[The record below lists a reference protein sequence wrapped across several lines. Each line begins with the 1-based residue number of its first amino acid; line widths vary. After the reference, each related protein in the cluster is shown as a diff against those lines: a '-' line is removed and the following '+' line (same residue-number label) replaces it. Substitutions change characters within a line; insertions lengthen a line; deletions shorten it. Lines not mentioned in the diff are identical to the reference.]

1 MCGWIVEEELEAEG
15 REEGRKEGRRA
26 GLKEGSYCYC
36 CMKRLFF
43 LCVCVSSFLPFPPRF
58 GAVSIMLGRV
68 IVKRHEAHKLLHSGD
83 GGGGDRGL
91 CIVCLCV
98 CVSCGGV
105 DAKSYVRKKETM

>member
-1 MCGWIVEEELEAEG
+1 
-15 REEGRKEGRRA
+15 
-26 GLKEGSYCYC
+26 
-36 CMKRLFF
+36 
-43 LCVCVSSFLPFPPRF
+43 
-58 GAVSIMLGRV
+58 MLGRV